1 MDIITL
7 SSSDDETKSVSPPRK
22 RIKLQRVPTKT
33 ICLDSSDDEEQ
44 PALPLAEKE
53 NGNRV
58 TKSESPIVTDE
69 NTNLVIKTTEVE
81 NIKGECSPPPIIVES
96 EPKIDD
102 SNKDIIEEK
111 LRNFFDKCLQTIKL
125 PQQRELFSTVFP
137 KVKTYYDKLK
147 KLNYNVKEFE
157 CILDRDKNIEYDGP
171 IACSRFEQIFR
182 FLKNKIVESENNIS
196 LPGPKKQ
203 QLQKLEET
211 LALINRRIA
220 KLEKAEI
227 DFDDEENSHYMQ
239 AAKYKE
245 RAVKIFKKICE
256 IRKEDSNIDRPL
268 YTKVNFTKSKYP
280 EFNKAIN
287 KKFKDFLQFPTYYD
301 MDRCIRQCATDKGLD
316 IHEEELK
323 SEVKFCFEKLGLS
336 MKQKRSL
343 ELYDIHSEFIS
354 GTEDP
359 ALNDEEVSNKLRE
372 NYSNGQ
378 KRMDEILEKYTR
390 IQETGV
396 DPNVS
401 SDSDDSCIDSD

>member
-7 SSSDDETKSVSPPRK
+7 SSSDDETEAVSPPRK
-22 RIKLQRVPTKT
+22 RIKLQSVPSKT
-33 ICLDSSDDEEQ
+33 ICLDSSDDEKQ
-44 PALPLAEKE
+44 PASPVAEKN
-53 NGNRV
+53 NGV
-58 TKSESPIVTDE
+58 TKSEPPTVIDE
-69 NTNLVIKTTEVE
+69 NTNLVIETAEVE
-81 NIKGECSPPPIIVES
+81 NIKAECSPCPITVES

-102 SNKDIIEEK
+102 TNKDIIEEK

-137 KVKTYYDKLK
+137 KVKMYYDKLK

-203 QLQKLEET
+203 QLKKLEQT
-211 LALINRRIA
+211 LALVNRRIA

-227 DFDDEENSHYMQ
+227 NFDDEENSHYMQ

-245 RAVKIFKKICE
+245 RAIKIFKKICE

-301 MDRCIRQCATDKGLD
+301 MDRCIRQCVTDKGFD
-316 IHEEELK
+316 INEEELK

-336 MKQKRSL
+336 MKQKRAL
-343 ELYDIHSEFIS
+343 DLYDIHSEFIS

-390 IQETGV
+390 IQESGV